1 MHPGVS
7 PTAAATNTVDSMLRH
22 QKILEGGHCEIRALL
37 ALLEAVVAVTAAAAV
52 CSAVLV
58 RVNVPH

>member
-1 MHPGVS
+1 
-7 PTAAATNTVDSMLRH
+7 MLRH

-37 ALLEAVVAVTAAAAV
+37 ALLEAVVTAATAAV

-58 RVNVPH
+58 RVNVPHDLLVISNQDDNIWF

>member
-1 MHPGVS
+1 MHPGA
-7 PTAAATNTVDSMLRH
+7 AAATNTVDSMLRH
-22 QKILEGGHCEIRALL
+22 RISRRGRPHCEIRALL
-37 ALLEAVVAVTAAAAV
+37 ALLAEAVNAAAAGV

>member
-1 MHPGVS
+1 
-7 PTAAATNTVDSMLRH
+7 MLRH

-37 ALLEAVVAVTAAAAV
+37 ALLEAVVAAAAAV